1 MFNRSEWERY
11 RSQAM
16 HTIASARRD
25 IEDGDYAWAC
35 FKSQQA
41 AEMAVKGFIRG
52 RGGLATGYSVLQ
64 LLSAAADKIPESLA
78 RCARELD
85 KVYIPTRDPDV
96 YDAGSPHEYFDTSD
110 ARANTE
116 CAGRIIDFFHELASH
131 EPPSDP

>member
-1 MFNRSEWERY
+1 MFKRSEWERY
-11 RSQAM
+11 LSQAM

-52 RGGLATGYSVLQ
+52 QGGLATGHSVLQ
-64 LLSAAADKIPESLA
+64 LLNAATDEIPESLT

-85 KVYIPTRDPDV
+85 KVYISTRDPDV
-96 YDAGSPHEYFDTSD
+96 YDAGSPHEYFDRPD
-110 ARANTE
+110 ALAHTE
-116 CAGRIIDFFHELASH
+116 CAGRIIDFFHELANH
-131 EPPSDP
+131 APPSDP

>member
-11 RSQAM
+11 FSQAM

-41 AEMAVKGFIRG
+41 AETAVKGFIRG
-52 RGGLATGYSVLQ
+52 HGGLATGHSVLQ
-64 LLSAAADKIPESLA
+64 LLNAAADKIPESLA

-85 KVYIPTRDPDV
+85 KVYIPTRYPDV

-110 ARANTE
+110 ARAQTE

-131 EPPSDP
+131 EPSNDP